1 MKVKLG
7 STTRLQ
13 NSSSIHNKMSGGAM
27 SGFGRFSNGRAALL
41 ALASTGL
48 VGIAVPA
55 LGQDA
60 TWLANPGTADYN
72 TAANWAPAT
81 VPVGTA
87 LFGSSNTT
95 ALTLSADT
103 TVGGWTFSPGAS
115 NYVLDNHNF
124 LQTLTFSGAG
134 ISVQG
139 GSATITNSGFR
150 SSIAFNGSSSAGGAT
165 ITNTANGITIGF
177 NDSSTAGS
185 ATITNSFSS
194 TISFANSSTAGS
206 AAITNGGGFDFL
218 DASTAGS
225 ATIINNNG
233 LQFAD
238 TSTGGSATIINNGSL
253 EFANFATGGNAAITN
268 GASSVTD
275 FSDSTGPNND
285 HKLSA
290 GSINGAG
297 LFSLGQN
304 ELTVGGNNL
313 STNVTG
319 VIADGGAV
327 GGTGASLVKVGTGT
341 MTLSAINTYTGATTV
356 NGGTLAVNGD
366 ITSASGVIVN
376 AGGTLG
382 GIGTVGN
389 TNVNGGTLAPGN
401 SIGTLTV
408 SGSLTMTAAST
419 YLVQISG
426 ASSDMTVVTGI
437 ANLAGK
443 VTVDPLAR
451 ISATTTY
458 TIMIAGTVNGTFD
471 TAGVLAGNSFARNAR
486 VSYVGNEVFLT
497 VDPGLLSPNLPANA
511 NINQKNVAAGIDNAL
526 LAGANMPA
534 GFNALFA
541 LTGSGLAT
549 ALTQVSGETATGSQ
563 QSTFNAMNLF
573 MGVMTDPFIAGRGD
587 GATAG
592 GNATGYADEQALA
605 YAARKRSPN
614 DALAAIYTKAP
625 AAVPF
630 QQRWSVWAAG
640 FGGSQKTDGNSIAG
654 SNNTSSSLYGTAV
667 GADYRISRDT
677 LVGFALAGGGTN
689 FSVVNG
695 GGGRSDLFQAGA
707 FVRHTVGAAYLSGAL
722 AYGWQDITTDRTITI
737 AGIDRL
743 RAQFNANAWSG
754 RVESG
759 YRFVVPVI
767 GGIGFTPYAAGQFT
781 TFDLPAYAE
790 GVVSGA
796 NTFALAYNAKS
807 VTDTRSELGLRADKS
822 FAMQSAMLT
831 LRGRVAWAH
840 DFNPERGIG
849 ATFQTLP
856 GASFFVNGA
865 AQASESALV
874 TASAE
879 TRWMN
884 GWSTAATFEGEFSS
898 MTRSYAG
905 KGVVRYAW

>member
-206 AAITNGGGFDFL
+206 ATIINRNGSLVFSDGSSAGSAAITSIVGGSVAFNGTSSAGSATINGAAGSVVIFRNSSTAGSAAISASGVLQFRDSSTAGSAGITNSNLLQFRDTSTAGSAIIASSNGLTFAMSSTAGNATIAISAGSLVFSNTSTAGSAAIINGGGFDFL
-218 DASTAGS
+218 DASTA
-225 ATIINNNG
+225 
-233 LQFAD
+233 
-238 TSTGGSATIINNGSL
+238 GSATIINNGSL

-366 ITSASGVIVN
+366 ITSASGVTVN
-376 AGGTLG
+376 PGGTLG
-382 GIGTVGN
+382 GSGIVGN

-408 SGSLTMTAAST
+408 SGSLTLTAAST

-426 ASSDMTVVTGI
+426 ASSDMTVVTGT

-486 VSYVGNEVFLT
+486 VSYVGNEVLLT

-549 ALTQVSGETATGSQ
+549 ALTQVSAK
-563 QSTFNAMNLF
+563 
-573 MGVMTDPFIAGRGD
+573 PR
-587 GATAG
+587 
-592 GNATGYADEQALA
+592 
-605 YAARKRSPN
+605 P
-614 DALAAIYTKAP
+614 
-625 AAVPF
+625 
-630 QQRWSVWAAG
+630 
-640 FGGSQKTDGNSIAG
+640 
-654 SNNTSSSLYGTAV
+654 
-667 GADYRISRDT
+667 
-677 LVGFALAGGGTN
+677 
-689 FSVVNG
+689 
-695 GGGRSDLFQAGA
+695 GRS
-707 FVRHTVGAAYLSGAL
+707 S
-722 AYGWQDITTDRTITI
+722 
-737 AGIDRL
+737 
-743 RAQFNANAWSG
+743 
-754 RVESG
+754 
-759 YRFVVPVI
+759 P
-767 GGIGFTPYAAGQFT
+767 P
-781 TFDLPAYAE
+781 
-790 GVVSGA
+790 
-796 NTFALAYNAKS
+796 
-807 VTDTRSELGLRADKS
+807 
-822 FAMQSAMLT
+822 
-831 LRGRVAWAH
+831 
-840 DFNPERGIG
+840 
-849 ATFQTLP
+849 
-856 GASFFVNGA
+856 
-865 AQASESALV
+865 
-874 TASAE
+874 
-879 TRWMN
+879 
-884 GWSTAATFEGEFSS
+884 S
-898 MTRSYAG
+898 MR
-905 KGVVRYAW
+905 

>member
-1 MKVKLG
+1 MTIVCRFQGSSHATLFCFVLRSRDIPCRRHGKQERFWSYVMKVKLG

-206 AAITNGGGFDFL
+206 ATIINRNGSLVFSDGSSAGSAAITSIVGGSVAFNGTSSAGSATINGAASSVVIFRNSSTAGSAAISASGVLQFRDSSTAGSAGITNSNLLQFRDTSTAGSAAIINGGGFDFL

-366 ITSASGVIVN
+366 ITSASGVTVN
-376 AGGTLG
+376 PGGTLG
-382 GIGTVGN
+382 GSGIVGN

-408 SGSLTMTAAST
+408 SGSLTLTAAST

-426 ASSDMTVVTGI
+426 ASSDMTVVTGT
-437 ANLAGK
+437 ANLA
-443 VTVDPLAR
+443 
-451 ISATTTY
+451 
-458 TIMIAGTVNGTFD
+458 
-471 TAGVLAGNSFARNAR
+471 
-486 VSYVGNEVFLT
+486 
-497 VDPGLLSPNLPANA
+497 
-511 NINQKNVAAGIDNAL
+511 
-526 LAGANMPA
+526 
-534 GFNALFA
+534 
-541 LTGSGLAT
+541 
-549 ALTQVSGETATGSQ
+549 
-563 QSTFNAMNLF
+563 
-573 MGVMTDPFIAGRGD
+573 
-587 GATAG
+587 
-592 GNATGYADEQALA
+592 
-605 YAARKRSPN
+605 
-614 DALAAIYTKAP
+614 
-625 AAVPF
+625 
-630 QQRWSVWAAG
+630 
-640 FGGSQKTDGNSIAG
+640 
-654 SNNTSSSLYGTAV
+654 
-667 GADYRISRDT
+667 
-677 LVGFALAGGGTN
+677 
-689 FSVVNG
+689 
-695 GGGRSDLFQAGA
+695 
-707 FVRHTVGAAYLSGAL
+707 
-722 AYGWQDITTDRTITI
+722 
-737 AGIDRL
+737 
-743 RAQFNANAWSG
+743 
-754 RVESG
+754 
-759 YRFVVPVI
+759 
-767 GGIGFTPYAAGQFT
+767 
-781 TFDLPAYAE
+781 
-790 GVVSGA
+790 
-796 NTFALAYNAKS
+796 
-807 VTDTRSELGLRADKS
+807 
-822 FAMQSAMLT
+822 
-831 LRGRVAWAH
+831 
-840 DFNPERGIG
+840 
-849 ATFQTLP
+849 
-856 GASFFVNGA
+856 
-865 AQASESALV
+865 
-874 TASAE
+874 
-879 TRWMN
+879 
-884 GWSTAATFEGEFSS
+884 
-898 MTRSYAG
+898 
-905 KGVVRYAW
+905 

>member
-898 MTRSYAG
+898 VTRSYAG